1 MSIEHMNKQVEQAVL
16 ISSSNENNLVKIAL
30 SNSRHAVMDTLAC
43 PYADAIHETS
53 LKK

>member
-1 MSIEHMNKQVEQAVL
+1 MSIGHMNKQVEQAVL
-16 ISSSNENNLVKIAL
+16 ISSINQINLTKIAL
-30 SNSRHAVMDTLAC
+30 SNSRHAAMDTSPY